1 MSAGQSR
8 GVRIALFRFGSCDK
22 IQENGCVSSTAPQG
36 ASGDEASCSRM
47 PRTVSK
53 KFAATFRAPREDVH
67 APPSAVPERALASDT
82 LIRIDL
88 DRQRLELH
96 VRGRLDRTYP
106 VSTAANGPG
115 EQEGSECTPR
125 GVHVVRA
132 KIGAGAAPG
141 TVFVGR
147 RPTGE
152 RYTAT
157 LGAATPG
164 RDWIL
169 TRILWLSGTEPG
181 RNRLGRVD
189 TMRRYIYIHGCP
201 DDVDITSP
209 GSHGCIRMRNDDVIA
224 LFDRVEPGTR
234 VVIETQSPGRGA
246 AD

>member
-1 MSAGQSR
+1 MASVPFVGPRRESGDSGGRTPDATQDLEEVRHRLSRVPSATEDPEPPAGPR
-8 GVRIALFRFGSCDK
+8 RIA
-22 IQENGCVSSTAPQG
+22 V
-36 ASGDEASCSRM
+36 
-47 PRTVSK
+47 
-53 KFAATFRAPREDVH
+53 
-67 APPSAVPERALASDT
+67 SDT
-82 LIRIDL
+82 LVRIDL

-96 VRGRLDRTYP
+96 VDGRVRRTWP

-125 GVHVVRA
+125 GRHVIRA
-132 KIGAGAAPG
+132 MIGAGAAPG

-152 RYTAT
+152 RYTPA
-157 LGAATPG
+157 LGAAHPD

-201 DDVDITSP
+201 DDVDMTVP
-209 GSHGCIRMRNDDVIA
+209 GSHGCIRMRNDDVID
-224 LFDRVEPGTR
+224 LFDQVEVGTKVVVVTR
-234 VVIETQSPGRGA
+234 VPEQDPPEG
-246 AD
+246 

>member
-1 MSAGQSR
+1 
-8 GVRIALFRFGSCDK
+8 
-22 IQENGCVSSTAPQG
+22 
-36 ASGDEASCSRM
+36 M
-47 PRTVSK
+47 PRKISK
-53 KFAATFRAPREDVH
+53 KFAAAFC
-67 APPSAVPERALASDT
+67 APPEAADAPPPATPERVAASDT

-96 VRGRLDRTYP
+96 VRGRLDTTFP

-125 GVHVVRA
+125 GKHLVRA
-132 KIGAGAAPG
+132 KIGADAASGA
-141 TVFVGR
+141 VFVGR

-152 RYTAT
+152 RYTPE
-157 LGAATPG
+157 LGAAYPG

-224 LFDRVEPGTR
+224 LFDRVEPGTK
-234 VVIETQSPGRGA
+234 VVIEARSPARGA